1 MRLWLWAAGCVQ
13 ELHFFFFSGFVQY
26 LMSFLLVAAELK
38 CAPLLFSPSWCCCL
52 LLPPWSC
59 SLAKNNTDQKTTRD
73 LSRAF
78 LHRIMSALHRRVWYR
93 NATAVL
99 QSQQPPAFFFSRTTS
114 SSFPLSYSC
123 QQNTHAKNLQ
133 LLWDHV
139 LAAGRRL

>member
-1 MRLWLWAAGCVQ
+1 VHHYCSPPLAAAA
-13 ELHFFFFSGFVQY
+13 FFFLPG
-26 LMSFLLVAAELK
+26 LVRW
-38 CAPLLFSPSWCCCL
+38 PRI
-52 LLPPWSC
+52 
-59 SLAKNNTDQKTTRD
+59 LAKNNTDKKTTRY

-99 QSQQPPAFFFSRTTS
+99 QLQQLPAFFFSRTTS